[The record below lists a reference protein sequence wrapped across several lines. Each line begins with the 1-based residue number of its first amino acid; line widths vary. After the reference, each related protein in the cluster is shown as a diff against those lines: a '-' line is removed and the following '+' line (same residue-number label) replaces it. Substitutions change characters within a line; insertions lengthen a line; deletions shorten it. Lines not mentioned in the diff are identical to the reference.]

1 MRYGG
6 NTSCVSVALS
16 DGEHLIL
23 DCGSGVRV
31 LGSELAKLRG
41 GKPTRYQ
48 VFFSHYHLDHIE
60 GLPYFQPIYDP
71 NSKFTFHGF
80 DSEGRTV
87 RQIIET
93 LMAPP
98 YFPVPFSGIPAEV
111 DFVSIDG
118 HSFDFGDIHLS
129 CLPLRHPGG
138 SLSYRLEHGGRRIVY
153 ATDHE
158 HGDPETDQALLEFTR
173 GADYLI
179 YDATYMEAE
188 YESLRKGWG
197 HSTWYAAV
205 QAARAA
211 EVKCL
216 VLFHH
221 HPEHTDDELDKVL
234 EIARAEFPETKIA
247 SEGLELPL

>member
-71 NSKFTFHGF
+71 NSKITFHGF

-98 YFPVPFSGIPAEV
+98 Y
-111 DFVSIDG
+111 
-118 HSFDFGDIHLS
+118 DIHLS